1 MAKKIEMKAMC
12 EDKKINDHMA
22 QRIEA
27 AILETMEQHPDYE
40 NLSVAEGTTILVTAI
55 CEIFQ
60 TIADVTKTN
69 VNDHLDIFMEVEFG
83 VIKNN
88 NEKRN

>member
-1 MAKKIEMKAMC
+1 MAKKIEMKAMSD
-12 EDKKINDHMA
+12 EDKNTIVISQMA

-69 VNDHLDIFMEVEFG
+69 VNDHLDVFMNGIE
-83 VIKNN
+83 IWKQS
-88 NEKRN
+88 

>member
-1 MAKKIEMKAMC
+1 MAKKIEMKAMSD
-12 EDKKINDHMA
+12 EDKKINDIKHMA

-69 VNDHLDIFMEVEFG
+69 VNDHLDIFMNGIELW
-83 VIKNN
+83 KQS
-88 NEKRN
+88 

>member
-1 MAKKIEMKAMC
+1 MSPDEEKEMKRI
-12 EDKKINDHMA
+12 DQMA

-69 VNDHLDIFMEVEFG
+69 VNDHLDIFMNGIELW
-83 VIKNN
+83 KQS
-88 NEKRN
+88 

>member
-1 MAKKIEMKAMC
+1 MTSDEEKEMKRI
-12 EDKKINDHMA
+12 DQMA

-40 NLSVAEGTTILVTAI
+40 NLSVSEGTTILVTAI

-69 VNDHLDIFMEVEFG
+69 VNDHLDVFMNGIE
-83 VIKNN
+83 IWKQS
-88 NEKRN
+88 

>member
-1 MAKKIEMKAMC
+1 MAKKTEMKAMFD
-12 EDKKINDHMA
+12 EDKKINDIKHMV

-69 VNDHLDIFMEVEFG
+69 VNDHLDIFMNGIELW
-83 VIKNN
+83 KQS
-88 NEKRN
+88 

>member
-1 MAKKIEMKAMC
+1 MSPDEEKEMKRI
-12 EDKKINDHMA
+12 DQMA

-69 VNDHLDIFMEVEFG
+69 VNDHLDIFMDGIE
-83 VIKNN
+83 IWKQA
-88 NEKRN
+88 

>member
-1 MAKKIEMKAMC
+1 MAKKIEMKAMSD
-12 EDKKINDHMA
+12 EDKKINDIKHMT

-69 VNDHLDIFMEVEFG
+69 VNDHLDIFMNGIELW
-83 VIKNN
+83 KQS
-88 NEKRN
+88 

>member
-1 MAKKIEMKAMC
+1 MAKKIEMKAMSD
-12 EDKKINDHMA
+12 EDRNIIVINQMA

-27 AILETMEQHPDYE
+27 AILETMEDHPDYE
-40 NLSVAEGTTILVTAI
+40 NLSMAEGTTILVTAI

-69 VNDHLDIFMEVEFG
+69 VNDHLDVFMNGIE
-83 VIKNN
+83 IWKQS
-88 NEKRN
+88 

>member
-1 MAKKIEMKAMC
+1 
-12 EDKKINDHMA
+12 MA

-40 NLSVAEGTTILVTAI
+40 NLSISEGTTILVTAI

-60 TIADVTKTN
+60 TIADVAKTN
-69 VNDHLDIFMEVEFG
+69 VNDHLDIFMNGIELW
-83 VIKNN
+83 KQS
-88 NEKRN
+88 